1 MPGLTDAKFLR
12 AVAEARIPPSLFG
25 HREHLRLAFLLL
37 RRDGDEEGT
46 RSLITALRRFTA
58 AHGIGHIFD
67 EPLTLRWVARL
78 LSAMASASDATSLD
92 ALLAAAPELANAKAD
107 KRSLETL
114 VP

>member
-1 MPGLTDAKFLR
+1 MRELSDVKFLQ
-12 AVAEARIPPSLFG
+12 AVAQAQIPPALFG

-37 RRDGDEEGT
+37 RRDGEEEGT
-46 RSLITALRRFTA
+46 RNLVSALRRYTA